1 MSLAQKIGAHI
12 RSAKA
17 LNPDA
22 RISDF
27 QVRVSEGSAVLI
39 NLRTGEIKLIAAD
52 KSDSD
57 PFEQSLIQ

>member
-17 LNPDA
+17 FTPDA
-22 RISDF
+22 HISDF
-27 QVRVSEGSAVLI
+27 QVRISERGAVLI
-39 NLRTGEIKLIAAD
+39 NLKTGEAKLIAAD
-52 KSDSD
+52 DSDAD